1 MRKSNSV
8 VDYTE
13 QRKFVSKLYLAVLTH
28 KLSVRE
34 ALIKFPQDCE
44 DTTIIAAWYA
54 LCHFEADEELRIK
67 DTMYAQEQDEYIE
80 FIANTLQN
88 GEALPENIVNS
99 YAPYHSQALTANSN
113 KPKGLLQKLKRFL
126 NC

>member
-8 VDYTE
+8 DYSE

-28 KLSVRE
+28 RLSVRE
-34 ALIKFPQDCE
+34 ALMKFPQDCE
-44 DTTIIAAWYA
+44 DSTITAAWYA
-54 LCHFEADEELRIK
+54 LCHYEADEEIRIK
-67 DTMYAQEQDEYIE
+67 DTMYAEEQDEYIE
-80 FIANTLQN
+80 FIANTLRNGSSLPQN
-88 GEALPENIVNS
+88 IINS

>member
-1 MRKSNSV
+1 MRKSNGV
-8 VDYTE
+8 IDYTK

-28 KLSVRE
+28 KLSVRT
-34 ALIKFPQDCE
+34 ALTKFPQDCE
-44 DTTIIAAWYA
+44 DPTITAAWYA
-54 LCHFEADEELRIK
+54 LCHFEADEEMRIK

-80 FIANTLQN
+80 FIANTLRN
-88 GEALPENIVNS
+88 GESLPENIINS

-113 KPKGLLQKLKRFL
+113 KLKGLWQKLKRFI